1 MPEREVIGLVP
12 AAGWAR
18 RLGPQPFSKELQPL
32 GSEIAADGTSRS
44 RPVCRFLLD
53 AFRTAGI
60 DQACV
65 VIRPGKRDIP
75 ECLGDGSSFGMRLSY
90 LIAEDPPTVL
100 HTLDWARSFV
110 REAVVAMGFPD
121 IVFRPADAF
130 ARLLARRS
138 AGNADAVLGVF
149 PVSFPRKAGVV
160 ELGDDGRVLR
170 AEEGWS
176 SSGASWTWTMA
187 VWSPAVTSLLGD
199 IVARIGPG
207 PHAPPEPSTTDIVR
221 AAIDAGMRV
230 EGEVFRDGEW
240 IDIGTPE
247 GLASALRRFGGD
259 GTDIT
264 R

>member
-18 RLGPQPFSKELQPL
+18 RLGPLPFSKELHPV
-32 GSEIAADGTSRS
+32 GSEISADGTARP

-60 DQACV
+60 DRACV

-75 ECLGDGSSFGMRLSY
+75 ERLGDGSSFGMRLSY
-90 LIAEDPPTVL
+90 LVAEDPPTVL
-100 HTLDWARSFV
+100 HTLDRARSFV
-110 REAVVAMGFPD
+110 REAVVALGFPD

-138 AGNADAVLGVF
+138 AGNAEAVLGVF
-149 PVSFPRKAGVV
+149 PAGVSRKAGVV
-160 ELGDDGRVLR
+160 ELGDDGRILR
-170 AEEGWS
+170 AEEGRS
-176 SSGASWTWTMA
+176 SSGASWTWAMA

-207 PHAPPEPSTTDIVR
+207 PHAPPEPSATDIVR

-247 GLASALRRFGGD
+247 GLACALRRFGD
-259 GTDIT
+259 SGTEIP